1 MAKSKKTL
9 DTLVEDIYNKIGVLA
24 DGEHIDLDPE
34 TIDQFGESMK
44 EILYKWSHP
53 EPRGDATL
61 RMSNIGRKPRQLWFD
76 MKSEGTAEKMPP
88 SLFIKFLYG
97 HLLEEIVIF
106 LIKLSGHKV
115 TSEQKEI
122 YDAIING
129 PRGHVVGP
137 LRVWLNNPGLARSA
151 QTVGAYARYGTCLS
165 KGLSEL
171 AIIVTGRVWSS
182 AFEWEHHAPLAIEGG
197 IDPKHVETISLG
209 KKPIFD
215 NPEQN
220 AVFDFAAEA
229 NIKKNVSDNTYK
241 RLVDLLGENA
251 AIDIV
256 GICGYYSLIS
266 MTLNVFKVPNDTDKW
281 PLPEVKDFSEMV
293 KS

>member
-1 MAKSKKTL
+1 MTRIKDWK
-9 DTLVEDIYNKIGVLA
+9 VEDL
-24 DGEHIDLDPE
+24 
-34 TIDQFGESMK
+34 
-44 EILYKWSHP
+44 
-53 EPRGDATL
+53 
-61 RMSNIGRKPRQLWFD
+61 
-76 MKSEGTAEKMPP
+76 
-88 SLFIKFLYG
+88 
-97 HLLEEIVIF
+97 
-106 LIKLSGHKV
+106 

-122 YDAIING
+122 HDAIING

-171 AIIVTGRVWSS
+171 AIIITGRVWSS

-209 KKPIFD
+209 KKPIFE

-229 NIKKNVSDNTYK
+229 NILKNVSDNTYK

-266 MTLNVFKVPNDTDKW
+266 MTLNVFEVPNDTDKW

>member
-1 MAKSKKTL
+1 MTRIKDWK
-9 DTLVEDIYNKIGVLA
+9 VEDL
-24 DGEHIDLDPE
+24 
-34 TIDQFGESMK
+34 
-44 EILYKWSHP
+44 
-53 EPRGDATL
+53 
-61 RMSNIGRKPRQLWFD
+61 
-76 MKSEGTAEKMPP
+76 
-88 SLFIKFLYG
+88 
-97 HLLEEIVIF
+97 
-106 LIKLSGHKV
+106 

-122 YDAIING
+122 HDAIING

-209 KKPIFD
+209 KKPIFE
-215 NPEQN
+215 NPAQN

-229 NIKKNVSDNTYK
+229 NIVKNVSDNTYK

-266 MTLNVFKVPNDTDKW
+266 MTLNVVKVPNDTDKW

>member
-1 MAKSKKTL
+1 MTRIKDWK
-9 DTLVEDIYNKIGVLA
+9 VEDL
-24 DGEHIDLDPE
+24 
-34 TIDQFGESMK
+34 
-44 EILYKWSHP
+44 
-53 EPRGDATL
+53 
-61 RMSNIGRKPRQLWFD
+61 
-76 MKSEGTAEKMPP
+76 
-88 SLFIKFLYG
+88 
-97 HLLEEIVIF
+97 
-106 LIKLSGHKV
+106 

-122 YDAIING
+122 HDAIING

-209 KKPIFD
+209 KKPIFE

-229 NIKKNVSDNTYK
+229 NILKNVSDNTYK

-281 PLPEVKDFSEMV
+281 PLPKVKDFSEMV
-293 KS
+293 NS

>member
-1 MAKSKKTL
+1 MTRIKDWK
-9 DTLVEDIYNKIGVLA
+9 VEDL
-24 DGEHIDLDPE
+24 
-34 TIDQFGESMK
+34 
-44 EILYKWSHP
+44 
-53 EPRGDATL
+53 
-61 RMSNIGRKPRQLWFD
+61 
-76 MKSEGTAEKMPP
+76 
-88 SLFIKFLYG
+88 
-97 HLLEEIVIF
+97 
-106 LIKLSGHKV
+106 

-122 YDAIING
+122 HDAIING

-182 AFEWEHHAPLAIEGG
+182 EFEWEHHAPLAIEGG
-197 IDPKHVETISLG
+197 IDPKHVDTISFG
-209 KKPIFD
+209 KKPNFES
-215 NPEQN
+215 PEED
-220 AVFDFAAEA
+220 AVFNFAAEA
-229 NIKKNVSDNTYK
+229 NIVKKVSDNTYNK
-241 RLVDLLGENA
+241 LVDLLGENA

-281 PLPEVKDFSEMV
+281 PLPEVKDFSQML
-293 KS
+293 KT